1 MTLAS
6 LLIDQITY
14 LDDWAVRDR
23 EHSLSLAGA
32 TAALVA
38 CPLHLPVM
46 EGVRA
51 DVQLVK
57 DSISS
62 VVHVVL
68 AMGSSMYHLLSRAE
82 ELNFLVSALTTIAV
96 LESVLLDACGDLLA
110 SIVEIPVKESSLRTH
125 LIQLQTSTGS
135 WALAFSAIE
144 YLFTGQRN
152 RAQMAMV
159 DATRAPMKMST
170 YKHYFRA

>member
-14 LDDWAVRDR
+14 LEDWAVWDR
-23 EHSLSLAGA
+23 GHSLSLAGA
-32 TAALVA
+32 TAALEA
-38 CPLHLPVM
+38 CPLHLPVTD
-46 EGVRA
+46 GVRA

-62 VVHVVL
+62 VIHVVP

-82 ELNFLVSALTTIAV
+82 ELNSLVSALATVAA
-96 LESVLLDACGDLLA
+96 LKSVLLDACEDLLA
-110 SIVEIPVKESSLRTH
+110 STAAMPVKECSLRTH
-125 LIQLQTSTGS
+125 LIQLQTSAAS
-135 WALAFSAIE
+135 WALSISAIE

-152 RAQMAMV
+152 EEY
-159 DATRAPMKMST
+159 P
-170 YKHYFRA
+170 